1 MKIRVTVFLLI
12 LLCGCRGIRLEN
24 TKDQIAFVNRDLAIY
39 LVNTNNEATKK
50 LISSFGD
57 IWYHSPFWIN
67 EKWLGFLFVHS
78 SSQAEHPLGV
88 YNVTKAKVKLYDP
101 GFWIADQ
108 AIRLSDTSVIVTRG
122 PYVANVL
129 QINTMDTTRLADILE
144 FRLRRGLLHLRIS
157 PDKNFLVFAGLD
169 STKCKLLPR
178 SSAGIID
185 TYSDTLDDIY
195 LYSIPEKTLIQL
207 TNTDCCERDPT
218 WSPNGEHIAFSS
230 NRSGNYEIYVM
241 DKDGENIK
249 QLTDNPAKDTDP
261 EYSPE
266 GDRIAFNSDR
276 GGNKQSPDNPATR
289 GHHIVLIADRSGYEQ
304 IWVMN
309 VDGSNPEQLT
319 DLEGGAYGPLSWS
332 PVK

>member
-1 MKIRVTVFLLI
+1 MKVRLTLI
-12 LLCGCRGIRLEN
+12 LLFFVMGCKGVRLEN
-24 TKDQIAFVNRDLAIY
+24 TKDQIAFVNRDLDIC
-39 LVNTNNEATKK
+39 LLNTNDKTTKK

-57 IWYHSPFWIN
+57 VWYHSPFWIS

-101 GFWIADQ
+101 GFWIADH

-122 PYVANVL
+122 PYVVNVL

-178 SSAGIID
+178 SSSGIID
-185 TYSDTLDDIY
+185 MYSDTLDDIY
-195 LYSIPEKTLIQL
+195 LYSISEKTLIQL
-207 TNTDCCERDPT
+207 TNTNSCDRDPT
-218 WSPNGEHIAFSS
+218 WSPYGEYIAFSS

-241 DKDGENIK
+241 DKDGKNVK
-249 QLTDNPAKDTDP
+249 QLTDNITKDTDP
-261 EYSPE
+261 EYSPD
-266 GDRIAFNSDR
+266 GDRIAFVSDR
-276 GGNKQSPDNPATR
+276 NRRKSLLDKPAR
-289 GHHIVLIADRSGYEQ
+289 GHHIVLLGEVSGYEQ
-304 IWVMN
+304 IWVMDA
-309 VDGSNPEQLT
+309 DGSNIKQLT

-332 PVK
+332 PAK